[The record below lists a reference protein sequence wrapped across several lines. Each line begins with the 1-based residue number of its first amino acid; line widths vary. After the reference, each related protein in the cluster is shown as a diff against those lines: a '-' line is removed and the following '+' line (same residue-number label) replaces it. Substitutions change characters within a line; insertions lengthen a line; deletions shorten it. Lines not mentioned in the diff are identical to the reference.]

1 MKRPYH
7 KLEHEPFFHLYFS
20 TLIHSGKP
28 GDFQYDM
35 APPIFQ
41 NHHSGLSN
49 RIILPLLIAI
59 LDLFITLKHLD
70 QKARRLLLP
79 GAHCGRKA
87 GSRAEI
93 ALNGFQLSVLDS

>member
-35 APPIFQ
+35 APPI
-41 NHHSGLSN
+41 SKP
-49 RIILPLLIAI
+49 PL
-59 LDLFITLKHLD
+59 
-70 QKARRLLLP
+70 
-79 GAHCGRKA
+79 
-87 GSRAEI
+87 
-93 ALNGFQLSVLDS
+93 